1 MFKIIIIYELFFFL
15 FWNIIYFGADLKD
28 FAASESLAFI
38 YYILTSMALGWVI
51 INVIR
56 YSFGEIPDPR
66 EQAKKNNISIPK
78 DKKGAP
84 PFSVDDNLFHTSTE
98 GKVLENPKNSA
109 PEYIFQRSISP
120 EKAPNKATYLL
131 ISIKKI

>member
-1 MFKIIIIYELFFFL
+1 MFKVIIIYELFFFL

-66 EQAKKNNISIPK
+66 EIAK
-78 DKKGAP
+78 
-84 PFSVDDNLFHTSTE
+84 
-98 GKVLENPKNSA
+98 
-109 PEYIFQRSISP
+109 
-120 EKAPNKATYLL
+120 NKE
-131 ISIKKI
+131 

>member
-28 FAASESLAFI
+28 FAKSESLAFI

-56 YSFGEIPDPR
+56 YSFGEIQDPR
-66 EQAKKNNISIPK
+66 EVAKK
-78 DKKGAP
+78 
-84 PFSVDDNLFHTSTE
+84 
-98 GKVLENPKNSA
+98 
-109 PEYIFQRSISP
+109 
-120 EKAPNKATYLL
+120 
-131 ISIKKI
+131 KIN

>member
-1 MFKIIIIYELFFFL
+1 MNKFQIIIVNIQLMFKIIIIYELFFFL

-66 EQAKKNNISIPK
+66 EEAKKNK
-78 DKKGAP
+78 
-84 PFSVDDNLFHTSTE
+84 
-98 GKVLENPKNSA
+98 
-109 PEYIFQRSISP
+109 
-120 EKAPNKATYLL
+120 
-131 ISIKKI
+131 